1 MADFKCLFF
10 SRSYTKLYDACRAVE
25 ALLFPLKYTGVF
37 VPVLPMCQEDFWE
50 FPAAPTPYIIGVH
63 STFRR
68 LIEQM
73 HADSLHECVKVTR
86 FNRFIFR
93 YNKHLYIT
101 HVIA

>member
-73 HADSLHECVKVTR
+73 HADSLHECVKVAYL
-86 FNRFIFR
+86 ID
-93 YNKHLYIT
+93 LYLNIINT
-101 HVIA
+101 CI